1 MVRIVNSAIYKMDLT
16 KLISRY
22 KGGGTSAYHPI
33 MILKALV
40 QRIPR
45 KYIPQDKSQNICV
58 KI

>member
-40 QRIPR
+40 
-45 KYIPQDKSQNICV
+45 
-58 KI
+58 